1 MKQTQDSGSLA
12 HDHFTARNWLEHKT
26 NLLIP
31 SCLQNGGR
39 RKGRDRNYEEEWNI
53 LQMASETPHLE
64 EHVHIHL
71 LNPHLSLDLPR
82 AEHLSVLETNNHIK
96 RRKRSGAS
104 RFA

>member
-1 MKQTQDSGSLA
+1 MKQTQDSGSLT
-12 HDHFTARNWLEHKT
+12 HDHFTARNCLEQKT

-31 SCLQNGGR
+31 SCLHHGGR

-71 LNPHLSLDLPR
+71 LNAYLSLDLPR
-82 AEHLSVLETNNHIK
+82 AEHLSVLETNKHVE
-96 RRKRSGAS
+96 RRKRIGAS
-104 RFA
+104 RLA